1 MKRRNA
7 QRAHGELT
15 EHHGWNREQQQHK
28 GNIAAQMIPKA
39 CFTVKQTRTKE
50 RASLTDVDVI
60 VFVNNT
66 QLDAVDQLRLLK
78 ASPCTQRTKTST
90 AIHPHHPLPAVS
102 SFSLRAEELRRGCCC
117 HKVTPSIHPR
127 HTPTPCDHRHIP
139 LGPFRSLPCR

>member
-90 AIHPHHPLPAVS
+90 AIHHITLFLQSPLSRCA
-102 SFSLRAEELRRGCCC
+102 RRSCGVDAAAT
-117 HKVTPSIHPR
+117 K
-127 HTPTPCDHRHIP
+127 
-139 LGPFRSLPCR
+139 

>member
-1 MKRRNA
+1 MEPGTTA
-7 QRAHGELT
+7 TQRKHCSPNGFLKPVSLL
-15 EHHGWNREQQQHK
+15 N
-28 GNIAAQMIPKA
+28 
-39 CFTVKQTRTKE
+39 KQE

-78 ASPCTQRTKTST
+78 ASRCTQRTKTST

-102 SFSLRAEELRRGCCC
+102 SFSLCAEELRRGCCC

-127 HTPTPCDHRHIP
+127 HTHLHPAITDTFPSA
-139 LGPFRSLPCR
+139 GPFRSLPCR